1 MPDNKK
7 NRARARAYHETG
19 KNPRIVTLRH
29 SSTSVLKYACT
40 IVRLYY
46 VKKCNEMLRNV
57 TVVRLYYYA
66 FMRIESPCF
75 YAAARIE
82 PY

>member
-1 MPDNKK
+1 MPLC
-7 NRARARAYHETG
+7 AYASM
-19 KNPRIVTLRH
+19 RIKALVHLYYGTA
-29 SSTSVLKYACT
+29 VLEYICT
-40 IVRLYY
+40 MVRLYY

-66 FMRIESPCF
+66 PMRIESPCF

>member
-1 MPDNKK
+1 M
-7 NRARARAYHETG
+7 RLCAYASM
-19 KNPRIVTLRH
+19 RIKALVHLYYGTA
-29 SSTSVLKYACT
+29 VLEYICT
-40 IVRLYY
+40 MVRLYY

-57 TVVRLYYYA
+57 TAVRLYYYA
-66 FMRIESPCF
+66 LMRIESPCF